1 MPDIAISVFLI
12 SVIALSAPL
21 VLAALGGLF
30 SERSGV
36 INIALEGSMLSAA
49 CAAGLVSMIT
59 GSAYIG
65 LLAALITGIAAG
77 LLHAVLTQMYRI
89 DHIISGM
96 GINALALGGT
106 SFLLEEFNK
115 RNDVTR
121 APGLPTWFYWL
132 VAALAVAFSVFVFAR
147 ARFGWRLL
155 AIGND
160 PEKSRQ
166 MGLEPIYYR
175 FKALAVT
182 GLLCGV
188 AGALL
193 VASAGSFESNMTAGR
208 GYIAL
213 AALILGGWRPLFAMF
228 ACLFFGVF
236 QAIQINLQGS
246 PVFGIELPPE
256 FYQSL
261 PYLVTIL
268 VLILASS
275 KNRAPSGLGQM

>member
-1 MPDIAISVFLI
+1 MLDGATVFLI

-21 VLAALGGLF
+21 VLASLGGLF

-49 CAAGLVSMIT
+49 CAAGLIGMMT
-59 GSAYIG
+59 GSPFFG
-65 LLAALITGIAAG
+65 LLAALATGVLAG
-77 LLHAVLTQMYRI
+77 LLHALLTQVYRI

-115 RNDVTR
+115 RNDITR
-121 APGLPTWFYWL
+121 APAYPAWSYW
-132 VAALAVAFSVFVFAR
+132 VIAGLAVVVAIVVFAR
-147 ARFGWRLL
+147 IRFGWRLQ

-160 PEKSRQ
+160 PDKSRQ
-166 MGLEPIYYR
+166 MGLDPIRYR
-175 FKALAVT
+175 FMALAVT
-182 GLLCGV
+182 GLLCGF

-193 VASAGSFESNMTAGR
+193 VASAGSFEINMTAGR

-213 AALILGGWRPLFAMF
+213 AALILGGWRPLFAML

-246 PVFGIELPPE
+246 PVFGIELPAE

-261 PYLVTIL
+261 PYLVTVL
-268 VLILASS
+268 VLVMASS